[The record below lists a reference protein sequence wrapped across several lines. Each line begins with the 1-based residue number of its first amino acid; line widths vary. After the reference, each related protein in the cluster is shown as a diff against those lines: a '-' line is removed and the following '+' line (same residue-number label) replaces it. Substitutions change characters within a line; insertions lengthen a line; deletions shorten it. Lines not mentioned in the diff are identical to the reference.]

1 MRLLLDTHVV
11 LWLVD
16 DVDRLPGGWAEA
28 IITADEVFVSAVVGW
43 EIAVKR
49 SLGRLTAPA
58 PDDLLAVLEPLGY
71 VPLAVT
77 WEHAVAS
84 AELPW
89 HHRDPF
95 DRLLVAQARQ
105 ESLTLASVDEG
116 LLDYEITLLGA

>member
-16 DVDRLPGGWAEA
+16 DAEQLPGGWAEA
-28 IITADEVFVSAVVGW
+28 VTAADEVFLSAVVGW

-58 PDDLLAVLEPLGY
+58 PGDLLGVLEPLGY

-77 WEHAVAS
+77 WAHAVAS

-116 LLDYEITLLGA
+116 MLDYDVTLLGA

>member
-16 DVDRLPGGWAEA
+16 DVGRLPDGWAEA
-28 IITADEVFVSAVVGW
+28 ITAADEVFVSAVVGW
-43 EIAVKR
+43 EIGVKR
-49 SLGRLTAPA
+49 SFGRLTAPA
-58 PDDLLAVLEPLGY
+58 PDDLLGVLEPLGY

-77 WEHAVAS
+77 WGHAVAS
-84 AELPW
+84 AGLPW

-105 ESLTLASVDEG
+105 ESLTLASVDED
-116 LLDYEITLLGA
+116 LLDYDVTLLGA